1 VALVDKLRPATL
13 LLAVFAAWALALLGL
28 GLMGLGGRFPHA
40 ADDPSLAPALPKFT
54 LTKINSRLGA
64 QSDYHE
70 VADRPLMMA
79 ERRPVA
85 ISAAADT
92 TTDFD
97 AILTSVLITPG
108 LKMAILTDNQGGA
121 SHRVRLGE
129 NVDGTAWRLVQL
141 NPRQAIFEGPS
152 GQRVMDLRVYNGI
165 GGAPG
170 TPLAAASSNLDENAT
185 PPPAPVAPPTAVN
198 NPPPAPSPQAPMVA
212 GVAPTSPEASAQP
225 MTQEQQIDAIRKRI
239 EARRAQA
246 RAEEIQEI
254 SGQK

>member
-1 VALVDKLRPATL
+1 VDKLRPATL
-13 LLAVFAAWALALLGL
+13 LLAVLAAWALALLGL
-28 GLMGLGGRFPHA
+28 SLMGLGGRFPHA
-40 ADDPSLAPALPKFT
+40 DDDARLAPPLPKFT
-54 LTKINSRLGA
+54 LTKINSRLGP

-97 AILTSVLITPG
+97 AVLTSVLITPS
-108 LKMAILTDNQGGA
+108 LQMAILTDNQGGA
-121 SHRVRLGE
+121 SRRVRVGE
-129 NVDGTAWRLVQL
+129 TVQGTSWRLVQL
-141 NPRQAIFEGPS
+141 NPRQAIFEGPA
-152 GQRVMDLRVYNGI
+152 GQRVMDLRVYSGA
-165 GGAPG
+165 GGVPG
-170 TPLAAASSNLDENAT
+170 TPLAATPTPTTDDA
-185 PPPAPVAPPTAVN
+185 PPPPPPTPATAPAVAGN
-198 NPPPAPSPQAPMVA
+198 MARAPNPQAPPIV
-212 GVAPTSPEASAQP
+212 GVPPSPDASQP

-246 RAEEIQEI
+246 RAEEMQEI